1 MELHNYNDTIRQ
13 NGIII
18 KEILE
23 IRSIGKL
30 YATVGYRFLKKL
42 LFLGKVFLAKQY
54 ETMNQEG

>member
-30 YATVGYRFLKKL
+30 YATVGNKFLKNYYFWEK
-42 LFLGKVFLAKQY
+42 FS
-54 ETMNQEG
+54 